1 MSQGQQANA
10 QSIADELS
18 EMPQSSAISLQ
29 LSVDDY
35 LEVIRGVLDLYAN
48 KKEMDTIYVT
58 ATISSEAIK
67 RVLDALDIDTSRI
80 YFVDCISHIMMGA
93 TSALQDE
100 HTTLVESPTMLEN
113 LMLKVEYLI
122 KRSESKNKLVVIDS
136 INSLAIHNSNW
147 ILSEFL
153 HILVSGL
160 RSMDASTIVFSV
172 EEHSTP
178 EINNMVNLVCDH
190 VLKSSNPE
198 GGDEV
203 H

>member
-1 MSQGQQANA
+1 MSPEQANA
-10 QSIADELS
+10 QDIARELS
-18 EMPQSSAISLQ
+18 EMPPASAVSLQ
-29 LSVDDY
+29 FSVDEY
-35 LEVIRGVLDLYAN
+35 LEVIRGVLDLFAN

-67 RVLDALDIDTSRI
+67 RVLDALDIDSTKI
-80 YFVDCISHIMMGA
+80 FFVDCISHIMMGA
-93 TSALQDE
+93 SSAQQDD
-100 HTTLVESPTMLEN
+100 HTTIVESPTMLEN

-122 KRSESKNKLVVIDS
+122 RRSQSKDKLVVLDS
-136 INSLAIHNSNW
+136 INSLAIHNNNW

-160 RSMDASTIVFSV
+160 RSREAYSVIFSV

-190 VLKSSNPE
+190 VLRAGRKE
-198 GGDEV
+198 G
-203 H
+203 

>member
-1 MSQGQQANA
+1 MSPEMVSAQQ
-10 QSIADELS
+10 IAKELS
-18 EMPQSSAISLQ
+18 EMPPSSAVSLQ
-29 LSVDDY
+29 MSVDNY
-35 LEVIRGVLDLYAN
+35 LDVIRGVVDLFAN

-58 ATISSEAIK
+58 ATISSDAIR
-67 RVLDALDIDTSRI
+67 RVLEALDIDSSRV

-93 TSALQDE
+93 SSAQQDE

-122 KRSESKNKLVVIDS
+122 RRSGSKEKLVVIDS
-136 INSLAIHNSNW
+136 INSLAIHNNNW

-160 RSMDASTIVFSV
+160 RSRDAYTVIFTV

-178 EINNMVNLVCDH
+178 EINNMVSLVCDH
-190 VLKSSNPE
+190 GILAGKKE
-198 GGDEV
+198 G
-203 H
+203 

>member
-1 MSQGQQANA
+1 MSPEQANA
-10 QSIADELS
+10 QDIARELS
-18 EMPQSSAISLQ
+18 EMPPASAVSLQ
-29 LSVDDY
+29 FSVDEY
-35 LEVIRGVLDLYAN
+35 LEVIRGVLDLFAN

-67 RVLDALDIDTSRI
+67 RVLDALDIDSTKI
-80 YFVDCISHIMMGA
+80 FFVDCISHIMMGA
-93 TSALQDE
+93 SSAQQDD
-100 HTTLVESPTMLEN
+100 HTTIVESPTMLEN

-122 KRSESKNKLVVIDS
+122 RRSQSKDKLVVLDS
-136 INSLAIHNSNW
+136 INSLAIHNNNW

-160 RSMDASTIVFSV
+160 RSREVYSVIFSV

-190 VLKSSNPE
+190 VLRAGRKE
-198 GGDEV
+198 G
-203 H
+203 

>member
-1 MSQGQQANA
+1 MSPEMVSAQQ
-10 QSIADELS
+10 IAKELS
-18 EMPQSSAISLQ
+18 EMPPSSAVSLQ
-29 LSVDDY
+29 MSVDNY
-35 LEVIRGVLDLYAN
+35 LDVIRGVVDLFAN

-58 ATISSEAIK
+58 ATISSDAIR
-67 RVLDALDIDTSRI
+67 RVLEALDIDASRV

-93 TSALQDE
+93 SSAQQDE

-122 KRSESKNKLVVIDS
+122 RRSASKDKLVVIDS
-136 INSLAIHNSNW
+136 INSLAIHNNNW

-160 RSMDASTIVFSV
+160 RSRDAYTVIFTV

-178 EINNMVNLVCDH
+178 EINNMVSLVCDH
-190 VLKSSNPE
+190 GILAGKKE
-198 GGDEV
+198 G
-203 H
+203 

>member
-1 MSQGQQANA
+1 MLSA
-10 QSIADELS
+10 QDIAKELA
-18 EMPQSSAISLQ
+18 EVPPSSAVSLEM
-29 LSVDDY
+29 SVDNY
-35 LEVIRGVLDLYAN
+35 LDVIRGVLDLFAN

-58 ATISSEAIK
+58 ATISSEQIR
-67 RVLDALDIDTSRI
+67 RVLEALEIDTSNI

-93 TSALQDE
+93 STAQQDE

-122 KRSESKNKLVVIDS
+122 RRSQAKEKLVVLDS
-136 INSLAIHNSNW
+136 INALAIHNNNW

-160 RSMDASTIVFSV
+160 RSRAAFTVIFSV

-190 VLKSSNPE
+190 GIKAGKQ
-198 GGDEV
+198 GGG
-203 H
+203 

>member
-1 MSQGQQANA
+1 MSPDQASA
-10 QSIADELS
+10 QDIARELS
-18 EMPQSSAISLQ
+18 EMPPASAVSLQ

-58 ATISSEAIK
+58 ATISSEAIR

-80 YFVDCISHIMMGA
+80 FFVDCISHIMMGA
-93 TSALQDE
+93 SSAQLDD

-122 KRSESKNKLVVIDS
+122 RRSESKDKLVVLDS

-160 RSMDASTIVFSV
+160 RSREANTIIFCV
-172 EEHSTP
+172 EEHTTP

-190 VLKSSNPE
+190 VLRTRKKE
-198 GGDEV
+198 G
-203 H
+203 

>member
-1 MSQGQQANA
+1 MTPDQMGPQK
-10 QSIADELS
+10 IAAELS
-18 EMPQSSAISLQ
+18 EMPPASAISLQ
-29 LSVDDY
+29 MSVDNY
-35 LEVIRGVLDLYAN
+35 LDVIRGVLDLFAN
-48 KKEMDTIYVT
+48 KKGMDTIYVT

-67 RVLDALDIDTSRI
+67 RVLQALDIDTSRI

-93 TSALQDE
+93 SAAQQDD

-122 KRSESKNKLVVIDS
+122 RRSQSKDKLVVIDS
-136 INSLAIHNSNW
+136 INSLAIHNNNW

-160 RSMDASTIVFSV
+160 RSREAFTVILSV

-190 VLKSSNPE
+190 GIRAGKE
-198 GGDEV
+198 G
-203 H
+203 

>member
-1 MSQGQQANA
+1 MSPAMSPQR
-10 QSIADELS
+10 IAAELS
-18 EMPQSSAISLQ
+18 EMPPSSAISLQ
-29 LSVDDY
+29 MSVDNY
-35 LEVIRGVLDLYAN
+35 LDVIRGVLDLFAN

-58 ATISSEAIK
+58 ATISSEAIR

-80 YFVDCISHIMMGA
+80 YFVDCISHIMMAGA
-93 TSALQDE
+93 TAQQDD

-122 KRSESKNKLVVIDS
+122 RRSEAKNKLVVVDS
-136 INSLAIHNSNW
+136 INSLAIHNNNW

-160 RSMDASTIVFSV
+160 RSREAYTVILSV
-172 EEHSTP
+172 EEHSSP

-190 VLKSSNPE
+190 GIRAGKE
-198 GGDEV
+198 G
-203 H
+203 

>member
-1 MSQGQQANA
+1 MTHEQMSAQQ
-10 QSIADELS
+10 IAAELS
-18 EMPQSSAISLQ
+18 EMPPASAVSLQ
-29 LSVDDY
+29 MSVDNY
-35 LEVIRGVLDLYAN
+35 LDVIRGVLDLFAN

-58 ATISSEAIK
+58 ATISSDAIK
-67 RVLDALDIDTSRI
+67 RVLEALDIDSSRI
-80 YFVDCISHIMMGA
+80 YFVDCISHIMMGGS
-93 TSALQDE
+93 SAQQDD

-122 KRSESKNKLVVIDS
+122 RRSQSKDKLVVIDS
-136 INSLAIHNSNW
+136 INSLAIHNNNW

-160 RSMDASTIVFSV
+160 RSKEAYTVILSV

-190 VLKSSNPE
+190 GLRAGKTE
-198 GGDEV
+198 G
-203 H
+203 